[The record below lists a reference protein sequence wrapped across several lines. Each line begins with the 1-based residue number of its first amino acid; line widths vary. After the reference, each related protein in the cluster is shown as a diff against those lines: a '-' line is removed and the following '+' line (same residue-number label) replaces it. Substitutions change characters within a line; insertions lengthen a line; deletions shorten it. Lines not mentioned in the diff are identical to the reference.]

1 MKKIDFVDGKFT
13 TEEIVE
19 TESNSE
25 DTQEDTQV
33 QEQVVIDSPKIKLPS
48 SMNIIQSKDDNI
60 FIRLDVNGWAKI
72 SQEEAL
78 AIVNT
83 LSEILID
90 INTVTV
96 ND

>member
-60 FIRLDVNGWAKI
+60 FIRLDVNGWVKI

>member
-13 TEEIVE
+13 AEEIVE

-60 FIRLDVNGWAKI
+60 FIRLDVNGWVKI